1 MITMRGGWEVC
12 SPRAFRRERAM
23 ADLPMPTGRAVF
35 QFLVPVFVPIDATG
49 VAILAR
55 LLETDPALRLPG
67 REAA

>member
-1 MITMRGGWEVC
+1 
-12 SPRAFRRERAM
+12 M